1 MAVMNLEG
9 GFIMAVKNKANAV
22 GAEALG
28 DSAGG
33 SSDGSPEG
41 SAFWALAVETWRA
54 EGLSV
59 SEFCR
64 REGLNVSSFYRWR
77 RKLKT
82 EARAKAVG
90 DTVPAGMSS
99 RHDAAA
105 DSLGHE
111 SRTEERVSS
120 SEEQNDL
127 PSGSMF
133 VPLSLESDVG
143 KVGGAKAGSGVE
155 ILIDS
160 HRDSRRVLRVERG
173 FDRATL
179 QAVLSV
185 LEAGAC

>member
-1 MAVMNLEG
+1 MAMTN
-9 GFIMAVKNKANAV
+9 AANSA
-22 GAEALG
+22 GAEVLG
-28 DSAGG
+28 DSFGDSDD
-33 SSDGSPEG
+33 SSDG
-41 SAFWALAVETWRA
+41 SAFWALAVETWQA

-77 RKLKT
+77 RKLKE
-82 EARAKAVG
+82 EAKT
-90 DTVPAGMSS
+90 DDAGSASS
-99 RHDAAA
+99 DNISSSHDAAT

-111 SRTEERVSS
+111 SRTEECVSS
-120 SEEQNDL
+120 NEDQNDP
-127 PSGSMF
+127 PSGSAF
-133 VPLSLESDVG
+133 VPVRLESAACDG
-143 KVGGAKAGSGVE
+143 GGANVGSGVE

-160 HRDSRRVLRVERG
+160 RRVLRVDRG